1 MMSAMRSD
9 VHTICVRRLIAVGA
23 AMIAMM
29 TLYSAHAAP
38 VDVRFPEGVSQGFLV
53 LRGLDGK
60 KLADGEL
67 RQTSAGTARLVSRLV
82 FRFLDG
88 SLHDE
93 TVVFS
98 QKPVLTLVSYTL
110 LQQGPSFPSQLN
122 VSFERSSKTYM
133 VRSRKDGREKEEIFT
148 GNLELPP
155 DVYNGLTVMV
165 LKNLPPGHTQTIH
178 IVAFV
183 PEPKLYEVE
192 IHPRGKETIQAGE
205 LRKQARRYELKPKL
219 SSMMRFFADLFGK
232 TIPAYHVWILADDIP
247 AFVRFEGPLS
257 TDGPAWRI
265 ELGAPL
271 LGGKK

>member
-1 MMSAMRSD
+1 MRSY
-9 VHTICVRRLIAVGA
+9 VHTICVRRLIAVA
-23 AMIAMM
+23 VTIMAMM
-29 TLYSAHAAP
+29 ALHSAHAAP

-53 LRGLDGK
+53 LRGVDGH

-67 RQTSAGTARLVSRLV
+67 RQTSAGNARLVSRLV

-98 QKPVLTLVSYTL
+98 QKSVLTLVSYTL
-110 LQQGPSFPSQLN
+110 LQRGPAFPSQLH
-122 VSFERSSKTYM
+122 VSLERSTKTYT
-133 VRSRKDGREKEEIFT
+133 VRSQRDGGEKEETFT
-148 GNLELPP
+148 GTLELPP

-165 LKNLPPGHTQTIH
+165 LKNLPPGRTQSIH
-178 IVAFV
+178 IVGFM

-192 IHPRGKETIQAGE
+192 IHARGRETIQAGE

-219 SSMMRFFADLFGK
+219 SSMMRFFAHLFGK

-247 AFVRFEGPLS
+247 AFVQFEGPLS
-257 TDGPAWRI
+257 ADGPPWRI
-265 ELGAPL
+265 ELSAPQR
-271 LGGKK
+271 GGKK